1 MNNAT
6 AVKTESESLTS
17 GSNAKQ
23 AILEVLEESE
33 SDNSDGGTIPRVE
46 HLDVEATFKKSA
58 DVEAHH
64 FSNTKIVP
72 KVFDDSDGSDGGII
86 LSKVERRRLN

>member
-6 AVKTESESLTS
+6 AVS

-33 SDNSDGGTIPRVE
+33 SDNSDGGTIPKVE
-46 HLDVEATFKKSA
+46 HLNVEATFKKST
-58 DVEAHH
+58 DVDAHN

-72 KVFDDSDGSDGGII
+72 EVFDDSDSSDGGII
-86 LSKVERRRLN
+86 LSKAERRRLN